1 MQLENICDVFSGY
14 AFKSFNTE
22 KEGTPIIKIG
32 NINNDGTIDL
42 HNCQY
47 STEEPNKKF
56 KSKNGD
62 IYIALSGA
70 TTGKLGLMK
79 SDNYYINQRVG
90 IVRIKDLKV
99 PVDYLLF
106 FLRSKT
112 KKILSDAAGAA
123 QPNISPKDIAKY
135 EISIPNEE
143 KMASISKELNLISRS
158 IVLKRNKLLSL
169 DELIKSRFNEMF
181 GDVDSNT
188 HAYPSFKIGTQ
199 FSLGAGGTPSTQNKE
214 YWDKGTISW
223 IGSNMCQNVILYEND
238 GKYITEKGY
247 ANSSAKLFYPDTVL
261 VALVGATIGKVALL
275 KFETTTNQNVLGMWD
290 IKKNGYNPYYV
301 YYYMQAIYGK
311 FKAIGDGNFKMAS
324 KSFVSNLDILKPSLE
339 KQNDFAYFVE
349 QIDKLKFVCY
359 SKYFL

>member
-1 MQLENICDVFSGY
+1 MDIINRYIEIKQNEL
-14 AFKSFNTE
+14 KS
-22 KEGTPIIKIG
+22 
-32 NINNDGTIDL
+32 
-42 HNCQY
+42 
-47 STEEPNKKF
+47 
-56 KSKNGD
+56 
-62 IYIALSGA
+62 
-70 TTGKLGLMK
+70 
-79 SDNYYINQRVG
+79 
-90 IVRIKDLKV
+90 
-99 PVDYLLF
+99 
-106 FLRSKT
+106 
-112 KKILSDAAGAA
+112 
-123 QPNISPKDIAKY
+123 
-135 EISIPNEE
+135 
-143 KMASISKELNLISRS
+143 LN
-158 IVLKRNKLLSL
+158 
-169 DELIKSRFNEMF
+169 ELIKSRFIEMF

-339 KQNDFAYFVE
+339 KQNEFAYFVE
-349 QIDKLKFVCY
+349 QIDKLKFNVQ
-359 SKYFL
+359 KEIKDLQELLDKKMQEYFSE